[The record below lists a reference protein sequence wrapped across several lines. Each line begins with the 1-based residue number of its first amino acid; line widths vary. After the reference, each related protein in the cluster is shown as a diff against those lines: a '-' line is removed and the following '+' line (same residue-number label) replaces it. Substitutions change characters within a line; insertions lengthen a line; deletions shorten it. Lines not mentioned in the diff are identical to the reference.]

1 MPSLSEKLKA
11 LGVNIGADELRTSI
25 RPHKYPIDTVIE
37 GREVDTPLGQTF
49 VVEKTYPFDP
59 RQADTPLRFTA
70 SLTTLSA
77 WIQNP
82 NIVNYEPQS
91 FIFLDT
97 ETSGLAGGTG
107 TYAFLIG
114 IGKFI
119 TEGFHLSQ
127 YFMRDPI
134 EEPAQLACVL
144 GVLDECKVL
153 VTYNGKSFDVPL
165 LNSRYIS
172 NGEPAPLNSYAHIDL
187 LHLSRRLWR
196 DRLASRTL
204 GSIEENILNAPRTEE
219 DIPGWMVPSIYFDYL
234 KSGDARP
241 LSNVFYHNAM
251 DILSLATLL
260 NHISSILDDPHGKI
274 VEHGIDLISMG
285 RIFED
290 MREFDAAAKCFA
302 RGLEFNI
309 PENIRGKA
317 IQRWSFMEK
326 RRNNIEI
333 SIQLWE
339 NAAEY
344 EEIYA
349 HVELAKVFE
358 HRRRDFDQAIQ
369 WTEQALMIIQS
380 PHFPELERRI
390 WVSELEHRLS
400 RLMRKIERS
409 KKT

>member
-11 LGVNIGADELRTSI
+11 LGVNIGADELRTST
-25 RPHKYPIDTVIE
+25 RSHKYPIETVLE

-59 RQADTPLRFTA
+59 RQEDIPLKFTA
-70 SLTTLSA
+70 SLSTISA

-82 NIVNYEPQS
+82 AIASFEPKS

-114 IGKFI
+114 IGKFVPD
-119 TEGFHLSQ
+119 GFHLSQ

-134 EEPAQLACVL
+134 EEPAQLASVL
-144 GVLDECKVL
+144 GALEECKVL

-187 LHLSRRLWR
+187 LHLARRLWR

-204 GSIEENILNAPRTEE
+204 GSIEENILNALRTEE

-260 NHISSILDDPHGKI
+260 NHISSILDDPHGGI
-274 VEHGIDLISMG
+274 VEHGVDLIAMG

-290 MREFDAAAKCFA
+290 MREFDAAAQCFA

>member
-11 LGVNIGADELRTSI
+11 LGVNIGADELRTTT
-25 RPHKYPIDTVIE
+25 RPLKYPIETVIE

-59 RQADTPLRFTA
+59 RQEDIPLKFTA
-70 SLTTLSA
+70 SLPTISA

-82 NIVNYEPQS
+82 DIASYEPKS

-119 TEGFHLSQ
+119 SDGFHLSQ

-134 EEPAQLACVL
+134 EEPAQLASVL
-144 GVLDECKVL
+144 GVLEECKVL

-187 LHLSRRLWR
+187 LHLARRLWR

-204 GSIEENILNAPRTEE
+204 GSIEENILNALRTEE

-260 NHISSILDDPHGKI
+260 NHISTILDDPHGGI
-274 VEHGIDLISMG
+274 VEHGVDLIAMG

-290 MREFDAAAKCFA
+290 MREFDAAAQCFA
-302 RGLEFNI
+302 HGLEFNI

-358 HRRRDFDQAIQ
+358 HRMRDYVQAID
-369 WTEQALMIIQS
+369 WTEQALTIIQS
-380 PHFPELERRI
+380 PHFPDLDRRI
-390 WVSELEHRLS
+390 WESELEHRLT
-400 RLMRKIERS
+400 RLVRKFEQS